1 MMSAQR
7 TLLCIAQE
15 NQLEHD
21 HQILKRTPHED
32 ALTHFPV
39 DSFVLVAYPSEGMH
53 RGPPNK
59 LMTNLKGPM
68 RVVDKDGAIY
78 HVRDLTTNKVESV
91 HVSRLSLFHYDATR
105 TSPADAAHADRQEF
119 TIETILNH
127 RGDKKKRSTLEFEV
141 KWLGYPDSYNSLEQ
155 PSRNGRITPLPPDSW
170 NGIPYSH
177 PFLDLGF
184 CFTFLLF

>member
-1 MMSAQR
+1 
-7 TLLCIAQE
+7 
-15 NQLEHD
+15 
-21 HQILKRTPHED
+21 
-32 ALTHFPV
+32 
-39 DSFVLVAYPSEGMH
+39 MH
-53 RGPPNK
+53 RGTPNK

-68 RVVDKDGAIY
+68 RIVDKDGAIY
-78 HVRDLTTNKVESV
+78 HVRDLTTDKVESV

-105 TSPADAAHADRQEF
+105 TSPADAAHADRREF

-141 KWLGYPDSYNSLEQ
+141 KWLGYPDSVQLLGAVEQ

-177 PFLDLGF
+177 PF
-184 CFTFLLF
+184 